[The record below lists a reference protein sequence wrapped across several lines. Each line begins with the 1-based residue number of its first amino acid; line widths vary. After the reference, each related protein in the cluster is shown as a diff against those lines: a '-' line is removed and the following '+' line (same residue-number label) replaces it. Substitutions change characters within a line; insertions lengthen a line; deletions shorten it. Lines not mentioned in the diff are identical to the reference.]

1 MTSEHLVKKEYPKIM
16 TDKPERSPYLVNG
29 RLSDVIAALQ
39 ALGSY
44 EWASRKVEK
53 WHEKLGDPRSAE
65 DWSEIFEAHPEFFR
79 LNGDWA
85 SLRWRHAYDR
95 VYVPDK
101 KRELSSDEVEQMS
114 TAEKDEQLSRKPLTS
129 DQIQALMTTAIDLHS
144 RSIAHQQEGRWWVAY
159 AIQVSVAV
167 SGLVG
172 VALGAWLV
180 GS

>member
-1 MTSEHLVKKEYPKIM
+1 MTSEHLAKKEYPKIM
-16 TDKPERSPYLVNG
+16 TDKPEPSPYLVKNG
-29 RLSDVIAALQ
+29 RLADVIAALQ

-44 EWASRKVEK
+44 EWASRKVER

-95 VYVPDK
+95 VYVPGE
-101 KRELSSDEVEQMS
+101 RELSSVEVEQMS
-114 TAEKDEQLSRKPLTS
+114 KADKDEQLSRRPLTS
-129 DQIQALMTTAIDLHS
+129 NQIQALMTTAIDLHS
-144 RSIAHQQEGRWWVAY
+144 RSIAHQQEVRWWVAY
-159 AIQVSVAV
+159 ATQVSVAV
-167 SGLVG
+167 FGLLG
-172 VALGAWLV
+172 VALGALLA